1 MDSQCVQCGLVAS
14 THITQTLPLASSLIN
29 LRSNSSFSP
38 MGSIMDQR
46 VITLFHESIE
56 AKMQSGE
63 SLAPLIVSAS
73 HIIVHALLDEKKI
86 LTCGNGIS
94 AAQAQIFTA
103 TLVNRFEQERPSLPS
118 LNLSGDITTQTAIA
132 SDYSF
137 NDIYAKQIRAL
148 GQPGDVLL
156 LLTTGVN
163 SSNLLQAISAAHDKD
178 MQVIALTGRDGGDIP
193 ALLDVNDLELR
204 VSLGSHPRIHEVHL
218 LTLFCLCDLIDQQL
232 FGSH

>member
-1 MDSQCVQCGLVAS
+1 MAHGARLAESQ
-14 THITQTLPLASSLIN
+14 
-29 LRSNSSFSP
+29 
-38 MGSIMDQR
+38 
-46 VITLFHESIE
+46 
-56 AKMQSGE
+56 
-63 SLAPLIVSAS
+63 
-73 HIIVHALLDEKKI
+73 
-86 LTCGNGIS
+86 

-103 TLVNRFEQERPSLPS
+103 SLVNRFEQERPSLPS
-118 LNLSGDITTQTAIA
+118 LNLGGDITTQTAIA

-156 LLTTGVN
+156 LLTTGGN

-204 VSLGSHPRIHEVHL
+204 VPLGSYPRIHEVHL

-232 FGSH
+232 FRSH